1 MSLCPASP
9 ESELASAARHKEA
22 ALWGPGA
29 WQQQYGAGSQGPH
42 HHPLSLS
49 ASTLSCSFTREEH
62 GQRRLVQ
69 FSCGDCWQCWPGG
82 SCSQSWNG
90 LSSKGTVTYNPG
102 LHWCWAR
109 CALCVHIFTHTCA
122 HNAHSVC
129 LSGPQGRLHKPGTRQ
144 GSHQALIFH
153 FTSWAEI
160 KTQSPHS
167 IEPPFHSQPRFGT

>member
-1 MSLCPASP
+1 MRLCPVSP

-29 WQQQYGAGSQGPH
+29 WQQQYGAGAQGPR

-49 ASTLSCSFTREEH
+49 ASTLSCSFTREKH

-90 LSSKGTVTYNPG
+90 LSSKGTVN
-102 LHWCWAR
+102 LQSRA
-109 CALCVHIFTHTCA
+109 ALMLSKMC
-122 HNAHSVC
+122 SVC
-129 LSGPQGRLHKPGTRQ
+129 AYIYTHMCTQCTQCLPERPPRQVTQTWHTTRFSPGPHF
-144 GSHQALIFH
+144 SFHQLGWNKN
-153 FTSWAEI
+153 S
-160 KTQSPHS
+160 
-167 IEPPFHSQPRFGT
+167 EPPQYWTTIP